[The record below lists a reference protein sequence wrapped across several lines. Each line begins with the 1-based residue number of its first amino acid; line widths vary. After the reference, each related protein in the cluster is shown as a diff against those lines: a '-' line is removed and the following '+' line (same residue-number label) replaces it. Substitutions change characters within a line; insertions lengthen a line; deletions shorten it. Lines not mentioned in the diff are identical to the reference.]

1 MRYVF
6 SATATAAVIAF
17 KLLAPSIAFGQAGL
31 SDLSITNYQFVDE
44 QRVTRTQFYETYR
57 ADLVNRGVAPL
68 AATATVTSLAAT
80 VVVVAGQG
88 TLHFPVAQPN
98 GQVTSLDTFTLLVDR
113 SVPFDFASL
122 KWSFLNPVANAGP
135 NQTAQVGKTVTLNGS
150 GSSNPSGVG
159 TLSYSWAFKSRPAA
173 SNATLSGSSGVL
185 ASFVVDVA
193 GAYAVTLTVS
203 NGTATDSA
211 TVTIS
216 TVNSPPVA
224 NAGPNQTVAVG
235 AAVTLNGS
243 ASSDVDGDPLTYLW
257 SLITKPA
264 GSSAGL
270 SSARSPSPTFVAD
283 KAGTY
288 VAQLVVNDG
297 IVDSAPATVTIT
309 TANTAPVAN
318 AGPNQTV
325 TVGTLVQ
332 LTGAGSTDVDG
343 NPLTF
348 KWSFNSVP
356 SGSTASLSSVT
367 AVNPTFTADRA
378 GTYVVQLIVNDGQVD
393 SQPATVTVTTNAQQA
408 PVANPGPNQT
418 VVHGAIVTLSG
429 FGTDPQ
435 GLPLTLTWSLITRPP
450 NSVATL
456 SSTSAAHPTFLA
468 DQPGTYV
475 AQLIVSNGFLSSQPA
490 TVTIT
495 TTNTPP
501 VAVAGVNQSVASGV
515 TVFLDGSASWDAD
528 NDPLTYS
535 WSLTN
540 RPASSTTTL
549 QGAVTK
555 TPSFFADMPG
565 TYVAQLIVN
574 DGFTNSSP
582 STVTITAGLL
592 KVTLSPNP
600 LNLQNLAKTLTI
612 TLSTAAGAGGVPV
625 SLSGFDPSVISLPAT
640 VTVPQN
646 GTVATVT
653 VTPLFTGSTNILA
666 TAPGYQPGTTA
677 VTVATPTITVTLTS
691 AGVGLTHSING
702 TITLNAPADVGGVTI
717 GLSSNPV
724 GRVTFDTPN
733 VVIPAGGTTGT
744 FKVIGGT
751 LGTATITAAAG
762 GYVSGT
768 ASILVVNLGGVFLPS
783 GLAVAPGQSAAL
795 SVTLTTPAPVD
806 GVTVTLASSDTGI
819 LGVTPSVF
827 IAPGATTPST
837 AAQVTGVAYGSVT
850 VTASAGGYTGD
861 SQTVKV
867 SATLSFSTQ
876 VVSVGAAGDQSIN
889 VLLSAPAPAGGLPIT
904 LQSSNTAIATVPPSV
919 VIAAGSTTSPS
930 FLVHG
935 VAAGS
940 ATITASATAPN
951 VASATLPVTVSVF
964 GSIGLPS
971 GVTVGQSQSVPFPIT
986 LSAAAPAG
994 GVTVTLSTSNSS
1006 IVDISPKLV
1015 TITAGQTQPGT
1026 QPQVTGNGLGQATIT
1041 ATAPGY
1047 GSASQ
1052 PVTGNTTLSFVP
1064 ASLSITGLET
1074 KDFTLT
1080 LPVAAPAGGITVNL
1094 TASPTGVVTVPASVQ
1109 IAQNTTTATVH
1120 VTGVAPGTATVTAAA
1135 TSPNIGNATGSV
1147 TVLSAGAIG
1156 LPSNVSLALGESKA
1170 FAVTLPVAAPQ
1181 GGVIVTLTSDSP
1193 KVGISPGTVTIG
1205 AGQTQPAAQ
1214 PQVTGNSPGTA
1225 NITAS
1230 APAYTSTT
1238 KAVQVTATI
1247 SFTPPS
1253 LSLSGTNTQN
1263 LTLTLSGPAP
1273 SGGLVFNVSSTN
1285 TSVAT
1290 VGSPTATIQGGAT
1303 TTTIAV
1309 TAVAAGSAVIH
1320 ASAANLTDA
1329 TANVTVTAGAD
1340 IIVPASLSVAPGESV
1355 ILPITLANPAQSL
1368 MFFDLTSS
1376 DPTKATLSTPS
1387 ITIPAGQT
1395 VSSNVVRIIGVATGA
1410 TTIKVKATNGTLAE
1424 ATTAVTVGYS
1434 LTLTPATLTIL
1445 GNGNLATLTLTLSGP
1460 APAGGIDFTLTS
1472 SNPAVATV
1480 PPSVTMS
1487 ATSSSIGARVISVG
1501 VGTTVIHVN
1510 APNIPEATATVT
1522 VAPPGSIS
1530 LSAPATIGL
1539 SQTGTLTVALSSPAT
1554 GNGVS
1559 VDLTS
1564 SDPNK
1569 VSVSPTTVNIP
1580 SGSTTPVTQPQ
1591 LAAVNVGNVTIS
1603 ASAQGFTSSAPVPV
1617 AVNATITWIS
1627 QNTTIVGIG
1636 NQVLLQLRLNAMA
1649 PLAGLTV
1656 NMTSSNPAVA
1666 TVQGI
1671 SNFIWDGSTSPGI
1684 LIPVTSVGFGTTIIH
1699 ASGINIP
1706 DVTTTVTVSGPLGI
1720 TTTSPL
1726 PNGIL
1731 GAAYSAAMVA
1741 TGGSTPYTWTATG
1754 LPAGLAINPSS
1765 GVITGTPTAAGP
1777 ATANVTVTDASSP
1790 TPASVTKQFSITI
1803 VSVLTITTST
1813 LPNGVTGSL
1822 YSGPLAA
1829 VGGVTPYAWTATGL
1843 PGGLGIDP
1851 GTGAITGTPTA
1862 AGAATIV
1869 VTVTDA
1875 TSPTHLSATKSFPV
1889 IIVAPLTITT
1899 TALPNGVVGAAYSG
1913 PNTATGGITPYAWT
1927 ATGLPAGLGIDPGT
1941 GAITGTPTATAA
1953 ATIVVTV
1960 TDSFSPTHLSATK
1973 SFPVSIVT
1981 GIAITT
1987 PSLPNGVV
1995 GSVYNG
2001 PLTATGGTT
2010 PYAWTATGLP
2020 GGLGIDPGTGA
2031 ITGTPTAAGAATIV
2045 VTVTDATSPTHLSAT
2060 KSFPV
2065 IIVAPLTITTT
2076 ALPNGVVG
2084 AAYSGPNTATGGITP
2099 YAWTATG
2106 LPAGLGIDPGTGA
2119 ITGTPTATAAATI
2132 VVTVT
2137 DSFSPTHLSA
2147 TKSFPVSIVT
2157 GIAITTP
2164 SLPNGVVGSV
2174 YNGPLTATGGTTPY
2188 AWTATGLPGGLGIDP
2203 GTGAITGT
2211 PTAAGAATIVVTVTD
2226 ATSPTHLSATKS
2238 FPVIIVAPLTI
2249 TTTSL
2254 PNGVAGAAY
2263 SSGPLTATGGTT
2275 PYAWTATGL
2284 PAGLGIDPGTGAITG
2299 TPAASGAAT
2308 IIVTVT
2314 DSFSPTHLSANKSFP
2329 VTFGPAL
2336 GITTPSLPNGAVGSV
2351 YNSGP
2356 LTATGGTTPYAWTA
2370 TGLPAGL
2377 GIDPG
2382 TGTITGT
2389 PTAAGAATIS
2399 VTVTDATSPTHL
2411 SATKQFP
2418 VTIVAVI
2425 TITTPSLPNGA
2436 VGAAYSSGP
2445 LTATGGA
2452 TPYAWTATGLPAGL
2466 GIDPGTGAITGTP
2479 TASVAATII
2488 VTVTDATNPT
2498 HLSATKQFPV
2508 TISAGL
2514 AIATPSLPNGVVGSV
2529 YSGPLTATGG
2539 NTPYAW
2545 TATGLPGG
2553 LSINPNSGAITGT
2566 PTVAGDATISVTVTD
2581 ATNPTHLSATK
2592 QFPVTIV
2599 AALTISTTAL
2609 PNGVATAPY
2618 SFTVIASGGNPTYT
2632 WGATGLPTGLTIDPA
2647 TGAITGTTTVSGTS
2661 TVNITVTDT
2670 TSPTNLNVSHQFPL
2684 IIMPALQNTTLS
2696 LADGLAGSVYNQ
2708 HLSAF
2713 GGTPPYVWTATGLPA
2728 GLSIDSANSAIIG
2741 TPTAAGTVTVS
2752 LTVTDATSPAKLS
2765 ALKNLSL
2772 TIQPA
2777 LAFNTTSPLPGGL
2790 VGSAYNFTLTATG
2803 GTVPYVWTQTGL
2815 PAGLNLDSASGIITG
2830 TPTTAGTVSANITV
2844 TDATTPTHQ
2853 SVSRAFSITIA
2864 AALTITTTSLP
2875 NGKQGTAYA
2884 GSMAATGGTL
2894 PYTWSA
2900 TGLPAGLSI
2909 DPSSGAVT
2917 GTPSVQGGPFN
2928 IAVQVVDSTTPT
2940 HQSASKQVSIT
2951 IDPGTLVITT
2961 PSLPGGQVGAA
2972 YNQTLAT
2979 TGGTTPFHWSATGL
2993 PTGLSINAST
3003 GQITGS
3009 PTVGGTS
3016 SVNLTVTD
3024 SGNPVQTATKTLSI
3038 VVQNMIITTAAL
3050 PQATAGL
3057 SYVFQLTASGGAGQL
3072 TWSVNVLPRNLVL
3085 DPLTGIISGIPNN
3098 PSSSPITFTV
3108 TDSSIPPQTASK
3120 DLLLTVVPVPVV
3132 IATAT
3137 LPVGV
3142 LNAAYS
3148 TPLAATGGTL
3158 PYTWSTTTILPLGLV
3173 FSSGGVLSGTPTV
3186 PGTTSVTITVTDG
3199 ATIPQVVSKT
3209 FQLNIGIQNGVIT
3222 VSNATVGANLQ
3233 LPITI
3238 TFAPPL
3244 PIDSMLTVSSGNSSL
3259 VTLGSGAV
3267 VGDPSIQSVIA
3278 AGTPSVNTFV
3288 KAFGSSG
3295 QVTITASVPGYSIG
3309 TGTVTLANSGFV
3321 VAGPSPNGIGGA
3333 YTTFQ
3338 GVSSTLTV
3346 FAARLDGSGLFVESE
3361 QLRGGIT
3368 VNVPIISTVTNI
3380 GDVSSPT
3387 VPFSGG
3393 SDNATTQFVAKTITT
3408 GVTNVIVG
3416 PVSTVFPVAPFTQP
3430 SVGASLTVTV
3440 NGGGLVPFT
3449 GATIG
3454 RNLQK
3459 TVSVGRLG
3467 STLNNAAVT
3476 VHSQDATK
3484 LLFSKTPTGAT
3495 SADVILTIPTG
3506 QSTTPDFYAH
3516 ALSSTGPVAYT
3527 VSSPAYGSVDS
3538 TLSLAPSGFFVTAPS
3553 PMTVSPPNATVS
3565 VSTVW
3570 LDGTGSPQEIQA
3582 VASGVSISVAVASS
3596 NSLVGNVT
3604 VSPITIGAGSSNAST
3619 EFQAVGLG
3627 TAQITA
3633 SAAGYGS
3640 GSVGVSVQGA
3650 GSLIVSNGL
3659 TIGQFLQDTGT
3670 VILPVV
3676 APVGGLHVTLHSNSP
3691 LLMLSKTA
3699 TGAGAATIAIDFVQ
3713 GQGNAPY
3720 FVQSL
3725 GSSSTATY
3733 TATAPGYGPGTDT
3746 VTMVPSGIVILGPG
3760 SVSLAGGP
3768 QSLTV
3773 FTAQLSASNVPVVP
3787 QALAGGASLTVSL
3800 TNSPGVAGSVPASVT
3815 VAAGASSTTALF
3827 TPLVAGI
3834 STTVSVV
3841 QPSGWTVPTTLTSLG
3856 ISVF

>member
-1 MRYVF
+1 
-6 SATATAAVIAF
+6 
-17 KLLAPSIAFGQAGL
+17 
-31 SDLSITNYQFVDE
+31 
-44 QRVTRTQFYETYR
+44 
-57 ADLVNRGVAPL
+57 
-68 AATATVTSLAAT
+68 
-80 VVVVAGQG
+80 
-88 TLHFPVAQPN
+88 
-98 GQVTSLDTFTLLVDR
+98 
-113 SVPFDFASL
+113 
-122 KWSFLNPVANAGP
+122 
-135 NQTAQVGKTVTLNGS
+135 
-150 GSSNPSGVG
+150 
-159 TLSYSWAFKSRPAA
+159 
-173 SNATLSGSSGVL
+173 
-185 ASFVVDVA
+185 
-193 GAYAVTLTVS
+193 
-203 NGTATDSA
+203 
-211 TVTIS
+211 
-216 TVNSPPVA
+216 
-224 NAGPNQTVAVG
+224 
-235 AAVTLNGS
+235 
-243 ASSDVDGDPLTYLW
+243 
-257 SLITKPA
+257 
-264 GSSAGL
+264 
-270 SSARSPSPTFVAD
+270 
-283 KAGTY
+283 
-288 VAQLVVNDG
+288 
-297 IVDSAPATVTIT
+297 
-309 TANTAPVAN
+309 
-318 AGPNQTV
+318 
-325 TVGTLVQ
+325 
-332 LTGAGSTDVDG
+332 
-343 NPLTF
+343 
-348 KWSFNSVP
+348 
-356 SGSTASLSSVT
+356 
-367 AVNPTFTADRA
+367 
-378 GTYVVQLIVNDGQVD
+378 
-393 SQPATVTVTTNAQQA
+393 
-408 PVANPGPNQT
+408 
-418 VVHGAIVTLSG
+418 
-429 FGTDPQ
+429 
-435 GLPLTLTWSLITRPP
+435 
-450 NSVATL
+450 
-456 SSTSAAHPTFLA
+456 
-468 DQPGTYV
+468 
-475 AQLIVSNGFLSSQPA
+475 
-490 TVTIT
+490 
-495 TTNTPP
+495 
-501 VAVAGVNQSVASGV
+501 
-515 TVFLDGSASWDAD
+515 
-528 NDPLTYS
+528 
-535 WSLTN
+535 
-540 RPASSTTTL
+540 
-549 QGAVTK
+549 
-555 TPSFFADMPG
+555 
-565 TYVAQLIVN
+565 
-574 DGFTNSSP
+574 
-582 STVTITAGLL
+582 
-592 KVTLSPNP
+592 
-600 LNLQNLAKTLTI
+600 
-612 TLSTAAGAGGVPV
+612 
-625 SLSGFDPSVISLPAT
+625 
-640 VTVPQN
+640 
-646 GTVATVT
+646 
-653 VTPLFTGSTNILA
+653 
-666 TAPGYQPGTTA
+666 
-677 VTVATPTITVTLTS
+677 
-691 AGVGLTHSING
+691 
-702 TITLNAPADVGGVTI
+702 
-717 GLSSNPV
+717 
-724 GRVTFDTPN
+724 
-733 VVIPAGGTTGT
+733 
-744 FKVIGGT
+744 
-751 LGTATITAAAG
+751 
-762 GYVSGT
+762 
-768 ASILVVNLGGVFLPS
+768 
-783 GLAVAPGQSAAL
+783 
-795 SVTLTTPAPVD
+795 
-806 GVTVTLASSDTGI
+806 
-819 LGVTPSVF
+819 
-827 IAPGATTPST
+827 
-837 AAQVTGVAYGSVT
+837 
-850 VTASAGGYTGD
+850 
-861 SQTVKV
+861 
-867 SATLSFSTQ
+867 
-876 VVSVGAAGDQSIN
+876 
-889 VLLSAPAPAGGLPIT
+889 
-904 LQSSNTAIATVPPSV
+904 
-919 VIAAGSTTSPS
+919 
-930 FLVHG
+930 
-935 VAAGS
+935 
-940 ATITASATAPN
+940 
-951 VASATLPVTVSVF
+951 
-964 GSIGLPS
+964 
-971 GVTVGQSQSVPFPIT
+971 
-986 LSAAAPAG
+986 
-994 GVTVTLSTSNSS
+994 
-1006 IVDISPKLV
+1006 
-1015 TITAGQTQPGT
+1015 
-1026 QPQVTGNGLGQATIT
+1026 
-1041 ATAPGY
+1041 
-1047 GSASQ
+1047 
-1052 PVTGNTTLSFVP
+1052 
-1064 ASLSITGLET
+1064 
-1074 KDFTLT
+1074 
-1080 LPVAAPAGGITVNL
+1080 
-1094 TASPTGVVTVPASVQ
+1094 
-1109 IAQNTTTATVH
+1109 
-1120 VTGVAPGTATVTAAA
+1120 
-1135 TSPNIGNATGSV
+1135 
-1147 TVLSAGAIG
+1147 
-1156 LPSNVSLALGESKA
+1156 
-1170 FAVTLPVAAPQ
+1170 
-1181 GGVIVTLTSDSP
+1181 
-1193 KVGISPGTVTIG
+1193 
-1205 AGQTQPAAQ
+1205 
-1214 PQVTGNSPGTA
+1214 
-1225 NITAS
+1225 
-1230 APAYTSTT
+1230 
-1238 KAVQVTATI
+1238 
-1247 SFTPPS
+1247 
-1253 LSLSGTNTQN
+1253 
-1263 LTLTLSGPAP
+1263 
-1273 SGGLVFNVSSTN
+1273 
-1285 TSVAT
+1285 
-1290 VGSPTATIQGGAT
+1290 
-1303 TTTIAV
+1303 
-1309 TAVAAGSAVIH
+1309 
-1320 ASAANLTDA
+1320 
-1329 TANVTVTAGAD
+1329 
-1340 IIVPASLSVAPGESV
+1340 
-1355 ILPITLANPAQSL
+1355 
-1368 MFFDLTSS
+1368 
-1376 DPTKATLSTPS
+1376 
-1387 ITIPAGQT
+1387 
-1395 VSSNVVRIIGVATGA
+1395 
-1410 TTIKVKATNGTLAE
+1410 
-1424 ATTAVTVGYS
+1424 
-1434 LTLTPATLTIL
+1434 
-1445 GNGNLATLTLTLSGP
+1445 
-1460 APAGGIDFTLTS
+1460 
-1472 SNPAVATV
+1472 
-1480 PPSVTMS
+1480 
-1487 ATSSSIGARVISVG
+1487 
-1501 VGTTVIHVN
+1501 
-1510 APNIPEATATVT
+1510 
-1522 VAPPGSIS
+1522 
-1530 LSAPATIGL
+1530 
-1539 SQTGTLTVALSSPAT
+1539 
-1554 GNGVS
+1554 
-1559 VDLTS
+1559 
-1564 SDPNK
+1564 
-1569 VSVSPTTVNIP
+1569 
-1580 SGSTTPVTQPQ
+1580 
-1591 LAAVNVGNVTIS
+1591 
-1603 ASAQGFTSSAPVPV
+1603 
-1617 AVNATITWIS
+1617 
-1627 QNTTIVGIG
+1627 
-1636 NQVLLQLRLNAMA
+1636 
-1649 PLAGLTV
+1649 
-1656 NMTSSNPAVA
+1656 
-1666 TVQGI
+1666 
-1671 SNFIWDGSTSPGI
+1671 
-1684 LIPVTSVGFGTTIIH
+1684 
-1699 ASGINIP
+1699 
-1706 DVTTTVTVSGPLGI
+1706 
-1720 TTTSPL
+1720 
-1726 PNGIL
+1726 
-1731 GAAYSAAMVA
+1731 
-1741 TGGSTPYTWTATG
+1741 
-1754 LPAGLAINPSS
+1754 
-1765 GVITGTPTAAGP
+1765 
-1777 ATANVTVTDASSP
+1777 
-1790 TPASVTKQFSITI
+1790 
-1803 VSVLTITTST
+1803 
-1813 LPNGVTGSL
+1813 
-1822 YSGPLAA
+1822 
-1829 VGGVTPYAWTATGL
+1829 
-1843 PGGLGIDP
+1843 
-1851 GTGAITGTPTA
+1851 
-1862 AGAATIV
+1862 
-1869 VTVTDA
+1869 
-1875 TSPTHLSATKSFPV
+1875 
-1889 IIVAPLTITT
+1889 
-1899 TALPNGVVGAAYSG
+1899 
-1913 PNTATGGITPYAWT
+1913 
-1927 ATGLPAGLGIDPGT
+1927 
-1941 GAITGTPTATAA
+1941 
-1953 ATIVVTV
+1953 
-1960 TDSFSPTHLSATK
+1960 
-1973 SFPVSIVT
+1973 
-1981 GIAITT
+1981 
-1987 PSLPNGVV
+1987 
-1995 GSVYNG
+1995 
-2001 PLTATGGTT
+2001 
-2010 PYAWTATGLP
+2010 
-2020 GGLGIDPGTGA
+2020 
-2031 ITGTPTAAGAATIV
+2031 
-2045 VTVTDATSPTHLSAT
+2045 
-2060 KSFPV
+2060 
-2065 IIVAPLTITTT
+2065 
-2076 ALPNGVVG
+2076 
-2084 AAYSGPNTATGGITP
+2084 
-2099 YAWTATG
+2099 
-2106 LPAGLGIDPGTGA
+2106 
-2119 ITGTPTATAAATI
+2119 
-2132 VVTVT
+2132 
-2137 DSFSPTHLSA
+2137 
-2147 TKSFPVSIVT
+2147 
-2157 GIAITTP
+2157 
-2164 SLPNGVVGSV
+2164 
-2174 YNGPLTATGGTTPY
+2174 
-2188 AWTATGLPGGLGIDP
+2188 LGIDP

-3495 SADVILTIPTG
+3495 SADVILTIPAG

-3565 VSTVW
+3565 VSTAW